1 MDNFNRRGI
10 DTSKVFDEVYNIN
23 KRDEINKKNYIK
35 SSDFRKKMFNLDNL
49 DKLKKQD
56 SDNNTVES
64 RVNNLNKK
72 INTNK
77 SINNSIKNNNFIG
90 KFK

>member
-1 MDNFNRRGI
+1 MNNFNRRGI

-35 SSDFRKKMFNLDNL
+35 SSDFRSKMFNLD
-49 DKLKKQD
+49 KFKKQD
-56 SDNNTVES
+56 SNSNSVES
-64 RVNNLNKK
+64 RVNNLNQK
-72 INTNK
+72 INSNK
-77 SINNSIKNNNFIG
+77 SINNTLKYNNFIG